1 MLAKLCRILDAKRRG
16 LDFLLWAME
25 WGTGLMGFRS
35 ITANVRT
42 LDWGMGVAGGRGPVG
57 GA

>member
-1 MLAKLCRILDAKRRG
+1 MDAEWRG

-42 LDWGMGVAGGRGPVG
+42 LDWGMGVAEGRGPVG